1 MVQAGLEPVILLPQ
15 LLDQCVLNI
24 TIVKSENFWL
34 LKNVLVVED
43 MDSKQ
48 DKAEAGISGTSW
60 LIRLAKLVDSGFNK

>member
-1 MVQAGLEPVILLPQ
+1 MILLPQ
-15 LLDQCVLNI
+15 LLGQCVLNI

-48 DKAEAGISGTSW
+48 GKAEAGISGKNW

>member
-1 MVQAGLEPVILLPQ
+1 MILLPQ

-34 LKNVLVVED
+34 LKKVLVVED

-48 DKAEAGISGTSW
+48 GKAEAGISGTSW